1 MDNWGIW
8 KIFGVMDL
16 VCCVLLLVCS
26 GTLELADKPVVIGGD
41 LALDIFLC
49 IANSVI

>member
-1 MDNWGIW
+1 
-8 KIFGVMDL
+8 MDL
-16 VCCVLLLVCS
+16 VCCVSLLVCS
-26 GTLELADKPVVIGGD
+26 GTLELADTPVVIGVD